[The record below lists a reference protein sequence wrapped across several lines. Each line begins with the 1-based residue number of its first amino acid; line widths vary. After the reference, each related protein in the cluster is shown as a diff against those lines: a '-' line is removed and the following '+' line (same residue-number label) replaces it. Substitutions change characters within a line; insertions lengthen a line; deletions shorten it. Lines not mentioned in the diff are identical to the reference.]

1 MVLDTSKFIQ
11 TVNSSTPLPSTVC
24 SYFSFNSLTQL
35 PPANYVD
42 IFTLSSSSPYLTF
55 HSSRSIVPP
64 SIRSRHTFR
73 GDTLFLSPSLRALF
87 TTTRGS
93 TPATQGWIS
102 VFALDEDG
110 LFASDDGERH
120 QTPTSGGK
128 AHAIDLLPKL
138 SSNDSTLRP
147 YDVDSVFRQ
156 RPLRPTAGD
165 DAVWIL
171 LTDDDESTLVNGG
184 GVRVLEWNGW
194 GTGGFNEVAKW
205 PSPSLMAE
213 EQTMLGG
220 SHAVWL

>member
-1 MVLDTSKFIQ
+1 MVDL
-11 TVNSSTPLPSTVC
+11 STPLPSTVC
-24 SYFSFNSLTQL
+24 FYFSFSLLTQL

-42 IFTLSSSSPYLTF
+42 IFTLSSSSPHLTF
-55 HSSRSIVPP
+55 HSSRSIVPS
-64 SIRSRHTFR
+64 SIRSTHTFR

-93 TPATQGWIS
+93 TPVTQGWIS

-110 LFASDDGERH
+110 LFASGDGERY

-138 SSNDSTLRP
+138 SSKDSTLKP
-147 YDVDSVFRQ
+147 YDIDSVFQ
-156 RPLRPTAGD
+156 QHPLRPTTAD

-205 PSPSLMAE
+205 PSPSLMTE
-213 EQTMLGG
+213 HPMLGG
-220 SHAVWL
+220 SHAIWL